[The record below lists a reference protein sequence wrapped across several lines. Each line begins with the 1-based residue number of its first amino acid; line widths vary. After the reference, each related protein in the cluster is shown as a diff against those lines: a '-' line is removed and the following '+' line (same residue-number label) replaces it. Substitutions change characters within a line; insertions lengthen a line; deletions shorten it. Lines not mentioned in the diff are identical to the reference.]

1 MRVIAVV
8 FAVLLTGV
16 ALTTPAQ
23 AQQLKKGT
31 LTGEIL
37 SKTWPIQAN
46 SSATM
51 FTTPTKGFF
60 VLTQLCVENKN
71 NVTVRGATVGLLL
84 FPGDEKC
91 TTYNPGIAFPQN
103 EAITCVNDG
112 ASASSCLI
120 TGVITNK

>member
-71 NVTVRGATVGLLL
+71 NVTVRAASGGLL
-84 FPGDEKC
+84 PGDEKC
-91 TTYNPGIAFPQN
+91 TTYNPGFAFPQN

-112 ASASSCLI
+112 AGASSCLI
-120 TGVITNK
+120 TGVITKK